1 MSDQSRSAELLKASL
16 SRRQV
21 LQGGLIAGSA
31 AFIAACGGAQTTA
44 APSASAAATAA
55 PSAAASAT
63 AAASA
68 AASAT
73 AAASAAA
80 SATAA
85 ATAAPSA
92 SAAGGPAATPVVSY
106 AGVTL
111 HNHTGGYSIPAFEI
125 GLKHW
130 KEATGGNATFENIPF
145 NEKAVKIAAMIATQD
160 SSWDLQYTYDL
171 FMQRFGSRL
180 LLPLEGNYI
189 HDTSD
194 FLDVALKGFTTQS
207 DQVLRGLPIHFSMW
221 LWDWNAT
228 LFEKIGEDGD
238 NPPRT
243 YAELFALAPKFKE
256 ADIIPSVQP
265 WLGEGG
271 TFAAFYFKHI
281 YNSTGHPMF
290 SEDRTQ
296 VMFDGEEGLKTFQ
309 TIEDGLKSGWWDPN
323 YLNITN
329 EHDAFLLFGKGNVAT
344 VVHSET
350 VLDPPVEGHR
360 SGPFPGIDPGTTGS
374 SPGADGLG
382 VSKFSKQLE
391 ASWSFFNTLFSQP
404 VAKEIS
410 MSETRYPPTRT
421 SVIQDPEVVA
431 LQPLLPAYEAQS
443 KGQVDLWSTPYAYEP
458 VFDDVI
464 SKLIKGEYNAAQ
476 AHEQAV
482 KQTQELIIKYL
493 SA

>member
-1 MSDQSRSAELLKASL
+1 MSDHSRSAQDLLKASL

-21 LQGGLIAGSA
+21 LQGGLIASSA
-31 AFIAACGGAQTTA
+31 AFIAACGGTAATQAPTA
-44 APSASAAATAA
+44 APTAAPTTAPATQA
-55 PSAAASAT
+55 PSAAPT
-63 AAASA
+63 
-68 AASAT
+68 
-73 AAASAAA
+73 
-80 SATAA
+80 
-85 ATAAPSA
+85 
-92 SAAGGPAATPVVSY
+92 GPVVTPAPNFS
-106 AGVTL
+106 GVTL
-111 HNHTGGYSIPAFEI
+111 NNHTGGYSIPAFEI

-130 KEATGGNATFENIPF
+130 KEETGGDATFTNIPF

-171 FMQRFGSRL
+171 FMQRFGARL
-180 LLPLEGNYI
+180 LLPLEGKYI
-189 HDTSD
+189 NGDLDD
-194 FLDVALKGFTTQS
+194 FLDVALKGFTTQN

-228 LFEKIGEDGD
+228 LFEKVGLDGE
-238 NPPRT
+238 NPPTT

-256 ADIIPSVQP
+256 AKIIPSVQP

-296 VMFDGEEGLKTFQ
+296 VLFDGEEGLKTFQ
-309 TIEDGLKSGWWDPN
+309 TIEAGLKSGWWDAN

-329 EHDAFLLFGKGNVAT
+329 EQDAYQLFGKGNVAA

-350 VLDPPVEGHR
+350 VLDPPLEGLR
-360 SGPFPGIDPGTTGS
+360 NGPFPGIDPGTTGS

-382 VSKFSKQLE
+382 VSKFSKQQD
-391 ASWSFFNTLFSQP
+391 ASWSFFNRLFRADT
-404 VAKEIS
+404 AKEIS

-421 SVIQDPEVVA
+421 SVITDPEVIA
-431 LQPLLPAYEAQS
+431 LQPLLPAYEKQS

-458 VFDDVI
+458 IFDDVI
-464 SKLIKGEYNAAQ
+464 SKLIKGEYTAAQ
-476 AHEQAV
+476 AHEQCV